1 MSNRIDDYLDG
12 TLDGDQLTRRER
24 DDADAAREAIDRYR
38 AFLARKPAPDLTADV
53 MGRIAALE
61 CRPDPAVQNW
71 WRRLVAGCWAPRQVA
86 IRPMYALLTVA
97 AGAALVWFMVANN
110 VSHPSSARLESP
122 QVFVQFRLNTLEA
135 TRVQLAGSFTRWQP
149 VYDLRQTSPGIWTAI
164 VPLAEGV
171 HDYSFIVDGDQWVVD
186 PYSPHVSDG
195 FGGAN
200 SRMTLLLAEG
210 PRS

>member
-149 VYDLRQTSPGIWTAI
+149 
-164 VPLAEGV
+164 LAERAAWWAITIG
-171 HDYSFIVDGDQWVVD
+171 FCTRLRRN
-186 PYSPHVSDG
+186 VSTP
-195 FGGAN
+195 FSRCNTRHGADC
-200 SRMTLLLAEG
+200 AG
-210 PRS
+210 